1 MKEFPPKS
9 GPSVVSSWFI
19 ARLWNRGLVSVGLRK
34 PMASSVSRQTAKRP
48 QCQQLAAVP
57 ISLFEICMTE
67 INQTGSVSIFSCRLL
82 YCIALRIYTRIPTRF
97 KFAFIHCR
105 FKFGML

>member
-1 MKEFPPKS
+1 MKEFPLKS
-9 GPSVVSSWFI
+9 SPSVVSSWFI

-34 PMASSVSRQTAKRP
+34 PSSVSRQTAKRT
-48 QCQQLAAVP
+48 QCQQLAVVP
-57 ISLFEICMTE
+57 ISVFEICMTE
-67 INQTGSVSIFSCRLL
+67 INQTGPVSIFSCRRLL

-97 KFAFIHCR
+97 KNPFIHCR